1 MLIAA
6 ATARFMS
13 LVIPLFSFLILIH
26 PAAAQTPW
34 PSKPVRVLIPFPS
47 GGDTEGAMRIG
58 ANQLSKVLGQP
69 FVIDPRPGGNTVIAA
84 EAVAKSAPDGHT
96 LFFCGPTTFTIN
108 PSLYA
113 GKLPYDYARD
123 FLPIGTLSTSPY
135 FIVVAATL
143 PVKSLKEMLALA
155 RREPG
160 RHSFASTGTGSSSH
174 LAYEILARSA
184 GVDMVHVPY
193 KGLQLAVPDVLS
205 GRVLTLMSGMAVA
218 GAMTKAGKLSVLAV
232 TSASR
237 STLMPEV
244 PTVAESGLPGYDI
257 VTWFGLFAPAQTSP
271 EIVARLSS
279 ELRSFLA
286 TAEAR
291 DAYRNLGHEAFSTT
305 PEQLAAL
312 VRSDSEKY
320 SKVIREAGIKAE

>member
-1 MLIAA
+1 MRIALRIAA
-6 ATARFMS
+6 AAA
-13 LVIPLFSFLILIH
+13 VILSAVLAP
-26 PAAAQTPW
+26 PAAAQTW
-34 PSKPVRVLIPFPS
+34 PSKPVRVLIPFPP
-47 GGDTEGAMRIG
+47 GGDTDGALRIG
-58 ANQLSKVLGQP
+58 TNNLAKVFGQT
-69 FVIDPRPGGNTVIAA
+69 FVVESRPGGNTVIAA
-84 EAVAKSAPDGHT
+84 EAVAKSAPDGYT

-123 FLPIGTLSTSPY
+123 FTPIGTLSTSPY
-135 FIVVAATL
+135 FIVVSSTL
-143 PVKSLKEMLALA
+143 PAKSLKDMLAMA
-155 RREPG
+155 RAEPG
-160 RHSFASTGTGSSSH
+160 KYSFASTGTGSSSH
-174 LAYEILARSA
+174 LAYEILVRNA
-184 GVDMVHVPY
+184 GVNMVHVPY
-193 KGLQLAVPDVLS
+193 KGLQIAVPDVLS
-205 GRVLTLMSGMAVA
+205 GRVMTLMSGMAVA

-257 VTWFGLFAPAQTSP
+257 VTWFGLFAPAQTP
-271 EIVARLSS
+271 HDIVTRLSA

-286 TAEAR
+286 TADAR
-291 DAYRNLGHEAFSTT
+291 EAYRNLGHEAFGTT